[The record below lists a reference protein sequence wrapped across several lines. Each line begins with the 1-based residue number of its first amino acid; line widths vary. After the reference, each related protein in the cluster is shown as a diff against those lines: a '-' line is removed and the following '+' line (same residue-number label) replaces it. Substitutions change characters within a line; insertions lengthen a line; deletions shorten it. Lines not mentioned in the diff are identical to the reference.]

1 MYKIAICDDDS
12 LQVSHLETQ
21 ISKYFDEINVHY
33 EIDGYYKGNR
43 LVKAMSTQAD
53 NYQLIFL
60 DIEMEDING
69 IETAKLLRNLDK
81 SFVLIYVTSYE
92 QYALE
97 SFEVSPF
104 RYLIKPVSTE
114 KLRDVL
120 SDVLVELTAK
130 QKFLFYQV
138 GMEYFQVILDNIVCL
153 YSEFGRKIHLELVND
168 NSVLFYGKISTLEEE
183 LPQTHFIRV
192 NSGAII
198 NLDYVVS
205 FNRNEVTM
213 INGDCITISRS
224 RKKTVVATYNQF
236 IERSFGL

>member
-120 SDVLVELTAK
+120 RDVLVELTAK

-138 GMEYFQVILDNIVCL
+138 GMEHFQVNLDNIVCL

>member
-1 MYKIAICDDDS
+1 MYRIAICDDDS
-12 LQVSHLETQ
+12 LQVSNLENQ
-21 ISKYFDEINVHY
+21 ISRYFDELNIQY
-33 EIDGYYKGNR
+33 EIDGYYKGDR
-43 LVKAMSTQAD
+43 LVKSMREQMD

-60 DIEMEDING
+60 DIEMEIING

-104 RYLIKPVSTE
+104 RYLIKPVSLE
-114 KLRDVL
+114 KLKVVL

-138 GMEYFQVILDNIVCL
+138 GMEHFQVILDNIVCL
-153 YSEFGRKIHLELVND
+153 YSEFGRKIHLELVD
-168 NSVLFYGKISTLEEE
+168 DSSVSFYGKISIIEEE
-183 LPQTHFIRV
+183 LPQTHFVRV
-192 NSGAII
+192 NSGTII
-198 NLDYVVS
+198 NLDYVAS
-205 FNRNEVTM
+205 FNRNDVTM
-213 INGDCITISRS
+213 VNGDCITVSRS
-224 RKKTVVATYNQF
+224 RKKAVVAAYNQF

>member
-12 LQVSHLETQ
+12 LQVSNLENQ
-21 ISKYFDEINVHY
+21 ISRYFDELNVQH
-33 EIDGYYKGNR
+33 EIDGYYTGNR
-43 LVKAMSTQAD
+43 LVKSMREQID

-60 DIEMEDING
+60 DIEMEGING
-69 IETAKLLRNLDK
+69 IETAKLLRSLDK
-81 SFVLIYVTSYE
+81 SFILVYVTSYE

-104 RYLIKPVSTE
+104 RYLIKPVSIE

-120 SDVLVELTAK
+120 RDVLVELAAK

-138 GMEYFQVILDNIVCL
+138 GMEHFQVNLDNIVCL
-153 YSEFGRKIHLELVND
+153 YSEFGRKIHLELADGSNV
-168 NSVLFYGKISTLEEE
+168 SFYGKISAIEEG

-192 NSGAII
+192 NSGTII
-198 NLDYVVS
+198 NLDYVTS
-205 FNRNEVTM
+205 FNRNDVTM
-213 INGDCITISRS
+213 INGDCIAISRG
-224 RKKTVVATYNQF
+224 RKKAVVTVYNQF

>member
-21 ISKYFDEINVHY
+21 ISKYLDEINVHY

-43 LVKAMSTQAD
+43 LVKAMRTQAD

-138 GMEYFQVILDNIVCL
+138 GMEHFQVILDNIVCL
-153 YSEFGRKIHLELVND
+153 YSEFGRKIHLELVSGSD
-168 NSVLFYGKISTLEEE
+168 TSFYGRISAIEKE
-183 LPQTHFIRV
+183 LPPTHFVKV
-192 NSGAII
+192 NSGTMI
-198 NLDYVVS
+198 NLNHIAS
-205 FNRNEVTM
+205 FNRNDVTM
-213 INGDCITISRS
+213 INGNCIAISRS
-224 RKKTVVATYNQF
+224 RKKAVRTAYSHF

>member
-1 MYKIAICDDDS
+1 MYRIAICDDDS
-12 LQVSHLETQ
+12 LQVNNLENQ
-21 ISKYFDEINVHY
+21 ISRYFDEFNVQY
-33 EIDGYYKGNR
+33 EIDGYYKGDR
-43 LVKAMSTQAD
+43 LVKSMKEQMD

-60 DIEMEDING
+60 DIEMEGING

-81 SFVLIYVTSYE
+81 SFILIYVTSYE

-104 RYLIKPVSTE
+104 RYLIKPVSIE
-114 KLRDVL
+114 KLEAVL
-120 SDVLVELTAK
+120 RDVLVELTAK

-138 GMEYFQVILDNIVCL
+138 GMEHFQVNLANIVCL
-153 YSEFGRKIHLELVND
+153 YSEFGRKIHLELVDGGNV
-168 NSVLFYGKISTLEEE
+168 SFYGKISAIEEG

-192 NSGAII
+192 NSGTMI
-198 NLDYVVS
+198 NLNHVTS
-205 FNRNEVTM
+205 LNRSDVTM

-224 RKKTVVATYNQF
+224 RKKIVISAYSQF

>member
-21 ISKYFDEINVHY
+21 ISKYFDEINVYY

-138 GMEYFQVILDNIVCL
+138 GMEHFQVILDNIVV
-153 YSEFGRKIHLELVND
+153 F
-168 NSVLFYGKISTLEEE
+168 FT
-183 LPQTHFIRV
+183 
-192 NSGAII
+192 
-198 NLDYVVS
+198 
-205 FNRNEVTM
+205 
-213 INGDCITISRS
+213 
-224 RKKTVVATYNQF
+224 
-236 IERSFGL
+236 

>member
-104 RYLIKPVSTE
+104 RYLIKPLSTE

-138 GMEYFQVILDNIVCL
+138 GMEHFQVIL